1 MPNRI
6 KREVASRV
14 LEKAVEERLRRFVF
28 PPIFEIRSAE
38 DEVGAK
44 EEAERLRKL
53 QAVSDGKV
61 VAVLVYSGEY
71 HPHQDE
77 QEGTEG
83 GEG

>member
-38 DEVGAK
+38 DEVRAK
-44 EEAERLRKL
+44 EEAERFKKLRGGSDRGVA
-53 QAVSDGKV
+53 AVF
-61 VAVLVYSGEY
+61 VYLGEN

-77 QEGTEG
+77 QG
-83 GEG
+83 G